1 MLTDDDIDKKTS
13 NDVKLTKKSL
23 TIESLFW
30 GSRDIQQTNTQHN
43 DIDSYSQHRG
53 LLCAGSH
60 SLMLC

>member
-30 GSRDIQQTNTQHN
+30 GRHDIQQTNTQHN
-43 DIDSYSQHRG
+43 DIEA
-53 LLCAGSH
+53 L
-60 SLMLC
+60 